1 MQTSTQLSIHE
12 KVISMSKYN
21 WAEEI
26 FLELESGDSVRVGC
40 TNDVFVIALYR
51 YLSCYSNSDLDK
63 LPGSSR
69 ECLNK
74 VMTKL
79 YNYFNQED
87 N

>member
-12 KVISMSKYN
+12 KVVSMSKYN

-51 YLSCYSNSDLDK
+51 YISTASTSDLDK
-63 LPGSSR
+63 LPESTR